1 MIRVLRGLFFIIV
14 FLFSFSSHA
23 GAATPYVGGSTGF
36 AFLSGDKLTI
46 NGTYLGD
53 PEYDSGAAFSGALG
67 MDYDGYRVEGEV
79 AYQKNEIDNLG
90 SDVSVL
96 SFMANGYLDFQLERS
111 KIIPFVSAGVSYAK
125 VDVDALGEDGSDGVL
140 AFQLGAGVGFQVSS
154 HVIIDAKYR
163 YFASADPE
171 IELGPEKLEMDIN
184 SHNLLLGFRVSF

>member
-1 MIRVLRGLFFIIV
+1 MMRVLRGLFFISAFV
-14 FLFSFSSHA
+14 LFFSSHA
-23 GAATPYVGGSTGF
+23 RAATPYVGGSTGF

-46 NGTYLGD
+46 NGPYLGD

-111 KIIPFVSAGVSYAK
+111 RIVPFVSAGLSYAK

-140 AFQLGAGVGFQVSS
+140 AVQVGAGVGFQVSS
-154 HVIIDAKYR
+154 HVTIDAKYR
-163 YFASADPE
+163 YFASADPD
-171 IELGPEKLEMDIN
+171 IELGTKTYEMDIH
-184 SHNLLLGFRVSF
+184 SHNLLFGFRVSF